1 MGARL
6 AIGAC
11 PARRLLARTAPMT
24 QHRTPARLAGL
35 AAVGF
40 AALAATSTFAFQQMS
55 AVDLA
60 QQGDDTAWAI
70 TEGLTTEIGPRPAG
84 SDREAAARKWA
95 VSSEERRVG
104 QEGVRKCRSRW

>member
-40 AALAATSTFAFQQMS
+40 AALAATSTFAFPQMS

-60 QQGDDTAWAI
+60 QQGDDPAWAI
-70 TEGLTTEIGPRPAG
+70 TAGLTTEIGPRPART
-84 SDREAAARKWA
+84 DREAAAANWPGRKPQTMGFA
-95 VSSEERRVG
+95 HGHGET
-104 QEGVRKCRSRW
+104 QQN